1 MPLPAAAAEALAGL
15 EMFGVRL
22 GLVRMRRLLAALG
35 DPQRR
40 VPAVLVAGSN
50 GKGSTAALLAAM
62 AAAAGYRTGLYTSP
76 HLERVEERL
85 RIDGRPV
92 DGGRLGRWILEVLD
106 AAGRVLDEPPTYF
119 ETLTAAA
126 FAELAAAEVE
136 LAVVEVGLGGRLDA
150 TNLAEPALSLV
161 TPISLEHREHLGD
174 TLGAIAVEKAGVM
187 RAGRP
192 TVAWTAEPEVAAA
205 LGRAARE
212 AGAGLVMG
220 PEGVE
225 IVGVEPR
232 GAGEE
237 GFWSGQRIELGT
249 ARGRYRCDTPLLGA
263 HQARNLAHAALAAE
277 MLAGLDPG
285 RGQGRGHGWGRIDA
299 AAIER
304 GAAEVDWPGRLEP
317 VVALPALGA
326 RPSDEAAGETASGGE
341 NALGERRLPRRA
353 LLDVAHNPVTTL
365 RAGFD
370 EAELDRLK
378 PDLVVLSPGPG
389 RPADFDVAG
398 TVKKARARQMSVFGV
413 CLGLQGIVEHAG
425 GALGVLDYP
434 MHGKPSRIHVRG
446 GRLFEGLPREF
457 RAGRYH
463 SLYALRDAL
472 PARLSIT
479 AETEDGVIMAVE
491 HTTEP
496 IAAVQFHP
504 ESILTLEG
512 DVGLAL
518 LENVVERL

>member
-317 VVALPALGA
+317 VALPALGA
-326 RPSDEAAGETASGGE
+326 KSFDDAAGETASGGE

-353 LLDVAHNPVTTL
+353 LLDVAHNPGGATELAAFLDTL
-365 RAGFD
+365 PPLPSGAPRTVDLLFGILGDKDAAGTLGPLLPHVRRAVLTRPPHARGRNPGELPALLSLEVSGRD
-370 EAELDRLK
+370 TQAPSEIPAGGDSAGPQIEIEPDPEAALDRALA
-378 PDLVVLSPGPG
+378 PPPGTE
-389 RPADFDVAG
+389 PAD
-398 TVKKARARQMSVFGV
+398 TLLV
-413 CLGLQGIVEHAG
+413 CG
-425 GALGVLDYP
+425 
-434 MHGKPSRIHVRG
+434 
-446 GRLFEGLPREF
+446 
-457 RAGRYH
+457 
-463 SLYALRDAL
+463 SLYLVGAARGSLR
-472 PARLSIT
+472 RRFGGS
-479 AETEDGVIMAVE
+479 
-491 HTTEP
+491 
-496 IAAVQFHP
+496 
-504 ESILTLEG
+504 
-512 DVGLAL
+512 
-518 LENVVERL
+518 